1 LSILEK
7 KIMEDEMR
15 LVIISGRSGSGKSA
29 ALNVLED
36 LGFYC
41 IDNLPLG
48 LLPAL
53 TEQAQQQ
60 KHHSA
65 NANEVSLQNLAV
77 SIDARNVA
85 QDMTLF
91 PKILRS
97 IEQGPFKPEVLYL
110 DANKETLMQ
119 RFSSTRRKHPL
130 TNNETSLDEAIEH
143 EQDLLHP
150 ISDLADLNLDT
161 TRLSVH
167 ELRSLIKLR
176 IFNKKT
182 ADMALLFQ
190 SFGFK
195 HGIPIDADLVF
206 DVRNLPN
213 PYWDPNLRQFT
224 GRDTQI
230 IQFLEKEPLVQ
241 EMLDDIQ
248 QYLTKWL
255 PSFEQANRSY
265 MTVAIGCTGGHHRSV
280 FISEALTKLFAVQF
294 KNVQVRH
301 RELSDL

>member
-1 LSILEK
+1 
-7 KIMEDEMR
+7 MEDEMR
-15 LVIISGRSGSGKSA
+15 LIIISGRSGSGKSA

-53 TEQAQQQ
+53 TEQANEQ
-60 KHHSA
+60 KYRPNSK
-65 NANEVSLQNLAV
+65 NEISLQRLAV

-85 QDMTLF
+85 QDMGQF
-91 PKILRS
+91 PDILHS
-97 IEQGPFKPEVLYL
+97 IEQGPFKAEVLYL
-110 DANKETLMQ
+110 DASKDTLMQ

-130 TNNETSLDEAIEH
+130 TNNETSLDEAIES
-143 EQDLLHP
+143 EQALLHP

-161 TRLSVH
+161 THLSVH

-176 IFNKKT
+176 IFNKKS
-182 ADMALLFQ
+182 DEMALLFQ

-224 GRDTQI
+224 GKDPQI
-230 IQFLEKEPLVQ
+230 VEFLTKEPLVKD
-241 EMLDDIQ
+241 MLDDIQ
-248 QYLTKWL
+248 QYLKKWL
-255 PSFEQANRSY
+255 PSFEHANRSY

-280 FISEALTKLFAVQF
+280 FISEALTQLFSSQF
-294 KNVQVRH
+294 ANVQVRH
-301 RELSDL
+301 RELPDL

>member
-1 LSILEK
+1 
-7 KIMEDEMR
+7 MEDEIR

-53 TEQAQQQ
+53 AEQQQ
-60 KHHSA
+60 QPPHTEKD
-65 NANEVSLQNLAV
+65 NTSLHKLAI

-85 QDMTLF
+85 QDINQF
-91 PKILRS
+91 PKIINQIKQS
-97 IEQGPFKPEVLYL
+97 HFKPEVLYL

-130 TNNETSLDEAIEH
+130 TNSDTSLDEAIEI
-143 EQDLLHP
+143 EQELLQP

-176 IFNKKT
+176 IFNKKS

-213 PYWDPNLRQFT
+213 PYWDPSLRKYT
-224 GRDTQI
+224 GRDPQI

-241 EMLDDIQ
+241 EMLEDIQ
-248 QYLTKWL
+248 KYLTKWL

-280 FISEALTKLFAVQF
+280 FISEALTRLFSTQF
-294 KNVQVRH
+294 ANVQVRH
-301 RELSDL
+301 RELPEL

>member
-1 LSILEK
+1 
-7 KIMEDEMR
+7 MEDEIR

-53 TEQAQQQ
+53 AEQQQ
-60 KHHSA
+60 QPLQADK
-65 NANEVSLQNLAV
+65 NNTSLHKLAI
-77 SIDARNVA
+77 SIDARNIA
-85 QDMTLF
+85 QDINQF
-91 PKILRS
+91 PTIIKQ
-97 IEQGPFKPEVLYL
+97 IEQSHFKPEVLYL

-130 TNNETSLDEAIEH
+130 TNSDTSLDEAIEA
-143 EQDLLHP
+143 EQELLQP

-176 IFNKKT
+176 IINKKS

-213 PYWDPNLRQFT
+213 PYWDPSLRQFT
-224 GRDTQI
+224 GRDKQI

-241 EMLDDIQ
+241 EMLEDIQ
-248 QYLTKWL
+248 KYLTKWL

-280 FISEALTKLFAVQF
+280 FISEALTRLFSAQF
-294 KNVQVRH
+294 GNVQVRH
-301 RELSDL
+301 RELPDL

>member
-1 LSILEK
+1 MNI
-7 KIMEDEMR
+7 DMR
-15 LVIISGRSGSGKSA
+15 LIIISGRSGSGKSA

-36 LGFYC
+36 QGFYC

-48 LLPAL
+48 LLAAL
-53 TEQAQQQ
+53 IKQAQQQ
-60 KHHSA
+60 KYRP
-65 NANEVSLQNLAV
+65 NIDNEVSLQRLAV
-77 SIDARNVA
+77 SIDARNAA
-85 QDMTLF
+85 QDMSQF
-91 PKILRS
+91 PSILNS
-97 IEQGPFKPEVLYL
+97 IEQGPFKAEVLYL

-130 TNNETSLDEAIEH
+130 TNNETSLDEALES
-143 EQDLLHP
+143 ENALLHP

-161 TRLSVH
+161 THLSVH

-176 IFNKKT
+176 ISNKKT

-213 PYWDPNLRQFT
+213 PYWNPNLRQFN
-224 GRDTQI
+224 GRDSQI
-230 IQFLEKEPLVQ
+230 IEFLNKEPLVKD
-241 EMLDDIQ
+241 MLSDIQ
-248 QYLTKWL
+248 QYLEKWL

-280 FISEALTKLFAVQF
+280 FIVDALTHLFSTQF
-294 KNVQVRH
+294 DNVQVRH
-301 RELSDL
+301 RELSEL

>member
-1 LSILEK
+1 
-7 KIMEDEMR
+7 MEAEMR
-15 LVIISGRSGSGKSA
+15 LIIISGRSGSGKSA

-36 LGFYC
+36 QGFYC

-48 LLPAL
+48 LLAAL
-53 TEQAQQQ
+53 IEQAQQQ
-60 KHHSA
+60 QYRPKVD
-65 NANEVSLQNLAV
+65 NEVSLQRLAV
-77 SIDARNVA
+77 SIDARNAA
-85 QDMTLF
+85 QDMSQF
-91 PKILRS
+91 PTILNS
-97 IEQGPFKPEVLYL
+97 IEKGPFKAEVLYL
-110 DANKETLMQ
+110 DANKDTLMQ

-130 TNNETSLDEAIEH
+130 TNKDTSLAEALES
-143 EQDLLHP
+143 EQTLLQH
-150 ISDLADLNLDT
+150 ISDLADLSLDT
-161 TRLSVH
+161 THLSVH

-176 IFNKKT
+176 ISHKKS

-213 PYWDPNLRQFT
+213 PYWDPNLRQFN

-230 IQFLEKEPLVQ
+230 INFLEGEPLVK
-241 EMLDDIQ
+241 EMLKDIQ
-248 QYLTKWL
+248 LYLEKWL

-280 FISEALTKLFAVQF
+280 FISESLTQLFSAQF
-294 KNVQVRH
+294 DNVQVRH
-301 RELSDL
+301 RELPDL

>member
-1 LSILEK
+1 
-7 KIMEDEMR
+7 MEAGMR
-15 LVIISGRSGSGKSA
+15 LIIISGRSGSGKSA

-36 LGFYC
+36 QGFYC

-48 LLPAL
+48 LLAAL
-53 TEQAQQQ
+53 IAQAQQQ
-60 KHHSA
+60 KYRPKID
-65 NANEVSLQNLAV
+65 NEVSLQRLAV
-77 SIDARNVA
+77 SIDARNAA
-85 QDMTLF
+85 QDMSQF
-91 PKILRS
+91 PLILNS
-97 IEQGPFKPEVLYL
+97 IKKGPFKAEVLYL

-130 TNNETSLDEAIEH
+130 TNNDTSLDEALES
-143 EQDLLHP
+143 ENALLHP

-161 TRLSVH
+161 THLSVH

-176 IFNKKT
+176 VSNKKT

-213 PYWDPNLRQFT
+213 PYWNPNLRQFN
-224 GRDTQI
+224 GRDSQI
-230 IQFLEKEPLVQ
+230 IEFLNKEPLVKD
-241 EMLDDIQ
+241 MLNDIQ
-248 QYLTKWL
+248 QYLEKWL

-280 FISEALTKLFAVQF
+280 FICEALTRLFSAQF
-294 KNVQVRH
+294 DNVQVRH
-301 RELSDL
+301 RELPDL

>member
-1 LSILEK
+1 
-7 KIMEDEMR
+7 MEDEMR

-36 LGFYC
+36 QGFYC

-53 TEQAQQQ
+53 TQQAQQQ
-60 KHHSA
+60 KYRPSSET
-65 NANEVSLQNLAV
+65 EVSLQKLAV

-85 QDMTLF
+85 QDMGEF
-91 PKILRS
+91 PKILNS
-97 IEQGPFKPEVLYL
+97 IEQGRFIPEVLFL

-130 TNNETSLDEAIEH
+130 TDSDTSLDEAIEH
-143 EQDLLHP
+143 EHDLLHP
-150 ISDLADLNLDT
+150 ISDLADLTLDT

-167 ELRSLIKLR
+167 ELASLIKLR
-176 IFNKKT
+176 IINKESK
-182 ADMALLFQ
+182 DMALLFQ

-213 PYWDPNLRQFT
+213 PYWDPSLRQFT
-224 GRDTQI
+224 GRDPQI
-230 IQFLEKEPLVQ
+230 IEFLEKESLVQ
-241 EMLDDIQ
+241 EMLKDIES
-248 QYLTKWL
+248 YLTKWL
-255 PSFEQANRSY
+255 PSFEQNNRSY

-280 FISEALTKLFAVQF
+280 FISEALTQF
-294 KNVQVRH
+294 FSAQLENVQVRH
-301 RELSDL
+301 RELPEL

>member
-1 LSILEK
+1 
-7 KIMEDEMR
+7 MEDEMR
-15 LVIISGRSGSGKSA
+15 LIIISGRSGSGKSA
-29 ALNVLED
+29 ALNILED

-60 KHHSA
+60 KHPLLA
-65 NANEVSLQNLAV
+65 DNEVSLQRLAV

-85 QDMTLF
+85 QDLSLF
-91 PKILRS
+91 PTILNS
-97 IEQGPFKPEVLYL
+97 IKHGPFNAEVLYL
-110 DANKETLMQ
+110 DATKETLMQ
-119 RFSSTRRKHPL
+119 RFSATRRRHPL
-130 TNNETSLDEAIEH
+130 TNNNTSLDEAIES

-161 TRLSVH
+161 TRLSIH
-167 ELRSLIKLR
+167 DLRSLIKLR
-176 IFNKKT
+176 ISNRKSS
-182 ADMALLFQ
+182 DMALLFQ

-213 PYWDPNLRQFT
+213 PYWDPSLRQFT
-224 GRDTQI
+224 GRDPQI
-230 IQFLEKEPLVQ
+230 IEFLESEPLVK
-241 EMLDDIQ
+241 EMLADIH
-248 QYLTKWL
+248 QYLKKWL
-255 PSFEQANRSY
+255 PSFQQANRSY

-280 FISEALTKLFAVQF
+280 FISEALNQLFIEQF
-294 KNVQVRH
+294 ENVQIRH
-301 RELSDL
+301 RELPVYD